1 MIVRLVRLPEPNR
14 SVLPLSEGADSC
26 YTYSMKNLSPTTGNI
41 GYFVAT
47 EFGPNFFRFGMT
59 KNGRSPYERWSED
72 ADYRKCGN
80 PAQFEHEFYEL
91 GDKLDHDIHN
101 LLKKCP
107 GIRVASHDIVR
118 SPEVFECEFG
128 LEYAKNLIESLIAEV
143 VGKAAPIRSP
153 LDSRPYQHSFVEMFK
168 ASRGDFCLF
177 AKCRAGKSAMVILA
191 ANECDYH
198 SVLVASYRTSAANSW
213 RDDVVTY
220 TKFHEWD
227 VIDLSDKSWEFKVEQ
242 SQQAGR
248 RQLLVSTV
256 QRQNEKFGYIGKVKS
271 CYPNGIDLLAIDE
284 CHIGGESTDFGK
296 LKKGITHRRLLE
308 ISGTA
313 YKTIWKYP
321 NEKVFVWGY
330 VEEQRA
336 KREGYEWAQKLPK
349 MELVMARY
357 DARAKNEIYG
367 NDPDALKNV
376 FAVKDGKWQDFGSVQ
391 SYLRQFFS
399 YGAMCHKK
407 QQMLRN
413 SQHIVMTMPSVEAC
427 YLFAESLQEFGSP
440 FVPLVITGESGNGQ
454 AEILNH
460 VRTHEAT
467 ICLTRWANVVGV
479 TVPQWDTVIHGCEYQ
494 SAEFWVQFAF
504 RGGSTKRESWKV
516 IDFAP
521 ERALSSLLEMASAT
535 SAASDETDAESV
547 LRTLLEFADVFEFT
561 NGYRELDY
569 NTILI
574 QELANIASAK
584 AESRAAMGEVTQG
597 NNLEAIAW
605 ALEGLDRVKDEV
617 RVAETLNSNDTNGNG
632 NVQLQ
637 RDSVTPMEDTKKMKQ
652 ALAAVKAAVGK
663 LDDVITVGLLN
674 DVHLSTLP
682 KLLSFEKFEMFTGCS
697 PEVFQFVIDSGWV
710 NPESLNARVSRMHL
724 SLSAAM
730 SISL

>member
-1 MIVRLVRLPEPNR
+1 MRKL
-14 SVLPLSEGADSC
+14 
-26 YTYSMKNLSPTTGNI
+26 TPTTGNI

-47 EFGPNFFRFGMT
+47 EFGSNFFRFGMT

-80 PAQFEHEFYEL
+80 PAQFQHEFYEL

-118 SPEVFECEFG
+118 SPEVFECDFG
-128 LEYAKNLIESLIAEV
+128 LEHAKTLIESLIAVV
-143 VGKAAPIRSP
+143 VGKAEPIRCP
-153 LDSRPYQHSFVEMFK
+153 LDPRPYQQRFVEQFQ
-168 ASRGDFCLF
+168 STTGDFCLF
-177 AKCRAGKSAMVILA
+177 AKCRAGKSAMTLLA
-191 ANECDYH
+191 ATESDYR
-198 SVLVASYRTSAANSW
+198 SALVVSYRTSAANSW
-213 RDDVVTY
+213 RDDAITY

-227 VIDLSDKSWEFKVEQ
+227 VIDLSDKAWEVKVKQ
-242 SQQAGR
+242 SQQANR

-256 QRQNEKFGYIGKVKS
+256 QRQNEKFGYISKVKS
-271 CYPNGIDLLAIDE
+271 CYPGGIDLLALDE
-284 CHIGGESTDFGK
+284 CHIGGESTDFSK
-296 LKKGITHRRLLE
+296 LKRGIVYGRLLE

-336 KREGYEWAQKLPK
+336 KVQGYEWAQKLPK

-357 DARAKNEIYG
+357 DARAKSEIYG
-367 NDPDALKNV
+367 DDPDALKNV
-376 FAVKDGKWQDFGSVQ
+376 FSVKDGKWQDPGSVQ

-413 SQHIVMTMPSVEAC
+413 SQHVVMTMPSVEAC
-427 YLFAESLQEFGSP
+427 YLFAESLQEFGSQ

-454 AEILNH
+454 TDILNH
-460 VRTHEAT
+460 VRNHEAT

-521 ERALSSLLEMASAT
+521 ERALQSLLEMASAT
-535 SAASDETDAESV
+535 SAASDEGNAESV
-547 LRTLLEFADVFEFT
+547 LRTLLEFADVFEFAD
-561 NGYRELDY
+561 GYRELDY
-569 NTILI
+569 EGILNS
-574 QELANIASAK
+574 ELLGVSSAK
-584 AESRAAMGEVTQG
+584 SESRAAMNEVTEGG
-597 NNLEAIAW
+597 NLDAVYW
-605 ALEGLDRVKDEV
+605 LVEGMERAADEV
-617 RVAETLNSNDTNGNG
+617 RVNETLNSNSTNGNG
-632 NVQLQ
+632 NVQIQ
-637 RDSVTPMEDTKKMKQ
+637 RDSGSPPNDDGRAEKAK
-652 ALAAVKAAVGK
+652 AAVKAAVGK
-663 LDDVITVGLLN
+663 LDDVITVGLIN

-682 KLLSFEKFEMFTGCS
+682 KLLSYGKFEMLTGCD
-697 PEVFQFVIDSGWV
+697 PQVFQFFVDDGWV
-710 NPESLNARVSRMHL
+710 DAHTLNARVSRMHL
-724 SLSAAM
+724 SLSVAM
-730 SISL
+730 IGLL

>member
-1 MIVRLVRLPEPNR
+1 
-14 SVLPLSEGADSC
+14 
-26 YTYSMKNLSPTTGNI
+26 MKNLTLTTGNI

-80 PAQFEHEFYEL
+80 PAQYEHEFYEL

-118 SPEVFECEFG
+118 SPEVFECDYG
-128 LEYAKNLIESLIAEV
+128 LEHAKALIESLIAVV
-143 VGKAAPIRSP
+143 VGKASPIRSP
-153 LDSRPYQHSFVEMFK
+153 LDPRPYQQRFVEQFQ
-168 ASRGDFCLF
+168 STTGDFCLF
-177 AKCRAGKSAMVILA
+177 AKCRSGKSAMTLLA
-191 ANECDYH
+191 ATECDYR
-198 SVLVASYRTSAANSW
+198 SVLIASYRTSAANSW
-213 RDDVVTY
+213 RDDAVTY

-227 VIDLSDKSWEFKVEQ
+227 VIDLAVKNWEAQIEA
-242 SQQAGR
+242 SQQANR

-256 QRQNEKFGYIGKVKS
+256 QRQNEKFGYISKVKGH
-271 CYPNGIDLLAIDE
+271 YPDGIDLLALDE

-296 LKKGITHRRLLE
+296 LKRGIAYERLLE

-321 NEKVFVWGY
+321 NENVFVWGY

-336 KREGYEWAQKLPK
+336 KAQGYEWAQKLPK

-367 NDPDALKNV
+367 DDPDALKNV
-376 FAVKDGKWQDFGSVQ
+376 FAVKDDKWQDPGSVQ
-391 SYLRQFFS
+391 SYLRKFFS
-399 YGAMCHKK
+399 YGSMYHKK
-407 QQMLRN
+407 RQMLRN

-427 YLFAESLQEFGSP
+427 YLFAESLKEFGSP

-454 AEILNH
+454 ADILKH
-460 VRTHEAT
+460 VEAHEAT

-504 RGGSTKRESWKV
+504 RGGSTKRDSWKV

-535 SAASDETDAESV
+535 AAVSGDSNPEDVMRS
-547 LRTLLEFADVFEFT
+547 LLEFADVFEFAD
-561 NGYRELDY
+561 GYKELDY
-569 NTILI
+569 EGILNS
-574 QELANIASAK
+574 ELLGISSAK
-584 AESRAAMGEVTQG
+584 AEARAAMSEVTVGG
-597 NNLEAIAW
+597 NVDAIAW
-605 ALEGLDRVKDEV
+605 AFEGTNKVQDEV
-617 RVAETLNSNDTNGNG
+617 RVRETLNGSGMNGRGNIAIDRVPGESNEEARKI
-632 NVQLQ
+632 Q
-637 RDSVTPMEDTKKMKQ
+637 ETKK
-652 ALAAVKAAVGK
+652 AVKAAVAK
-663 LDDVITVGLLN
+663 LDDVITYGLLHG
-674 DVHLSTLP
+674 VQLSTLP
-682 KLLSFEKFEMFTGCS
+682 QLLSYEKFELYTGCS
-697 PEVFQFVIDSGWV
+697 PDLFQDVIDSGWV
-710 NPESLNARVSRMHL
+710 NAASLNSRIARMYY
-724 SLSAAM
+724 SLNVTFGAV
-730 SISL
+730 L

>member
-1 MIVRLVRLPEPNR
+1 MRKL
-14 SVLPLSEGADSC
+14 
-26 YTYSMKNLSPTTGNI
+26 TPTTGNI

-47 EFGPNFFRFGMT
+47 EFGSNFFRFGMT

-80 PAQFEHEFYEL
+80 PAQFQHEFYEL

-118 SPEVFECEFG
+118 SPEVFECDFG
-128 LEYAKNLIESLIAEV
+128 LEHAKTLIESLIAVV
-143 VGKAAPIRSP
+143 VGKAEPIRCP
-153 LDSRPYQHSFVEMFK
+153 LDPRPYQQRFVEQFQ
-168 ASRGDFCLF
+168 STTGDFCLF
-177 AKCRAGKSAMVILA
+177 AKCRAGKSAMTLLA
-191 ANECDYH
+191 ATESDYR
-198 SVLVASYRTSAANSW
+198 SALVVSYRTSAANSW
-213 RDDVVTY
+213 RDDAITY

-227 VIDLSDKSWEFKVEQ
+227 VIDLSDKAWEVKVKQ
-242 SQQAGR
+242 SQQANR

-256 QRQNEKFGYIGKVKS
+256 QRQNEKFGYISKVKS
-271 CYPNGIDLLAIDE
+271 CYPGGIDLLALDE
-284 CHIGGESTDFGK
+284 CHIGGESTDFSK
-296 LKKGITHRRLLE
+296 LKRGIVYGRLLE

-336 KREGYEWAQKLPK
+336 KAQGYEWAQKLPK

-357 DARAKNEIYG
+357 DARAKSEIYG
-367 NDPDALKNV
+367 DDPDALKNV
-376 FAVKDGKWQDFGSVQ
+376 FSVKDGKWQDPGSVQ

-413 SQHIVMTMPSVEAC
+413 SQHVVMTMPSVKAC
-427 YLFAESLQEFGSP
+427 YLFAESLQEFGSQ

-454 AEILNH
+454 TDILSH
-460 VRTHEAT
+460 VRNHEAT

-479 TVPQWDTVIHGCEYQ
+479 TVPQWDTVIHGCEYR

-521 ERALSSLLEMASAT
+521 ERALQSLLEMASAT
-535 SAASDETDAESV
+535 AAVSGEDNPEDVMRS
-547 LRTLLEFADVFEFT
+547 LLEFADVFEFAD
-561 NGYRELDY
+561 GYRELDY
-569 NTILI
+569 ASILNS
-574 QELANIASAK
+574 ELLGISSAK
-584 AESRAAMGEVTQG
+584 AESRAAMSEVGIGENVD
-597 NNLEAIAW
+597 AIAW
-605 ALEGLDRVKDEV
+605 ALQGADKVQDEV
-617 RVAETLNSNDTNGNG
+617 RIRETLNGNGTNGRG
-632 NVQLQ
+632 NVAIDRVVGEGNEEASKIKEAQQ
-637 RDSVTPMEDTKKMKQ
+637 
-652 ALAAVKAAVGK
+652 AVKAAISK
-663 LDDVITVGLLN
+663 LDDVILDGLLYN
-674 DVHLSTLP
+674 VQLSTLP
-682 KLLSFEKFEMFTGCS
+682 QLLAYDQFELYTGCS
-697 PEVFQFVIDSGWV
+697 SDLFQYVIESGWI
-710 NPESLNARVSRMHL
+710 NPQMLNSRVSRMYYAL
-724 SLSAAM
+724 STTFTDVV
-730 SISL
+730 

>member
-1 MIVRLVRLPEPNR
+1 
-14 SVLPLSEGADSC
+14 
-26 YTYSMKNLSPTTGNI
+26 MKALSPTTGNI

-118 SPEVFECEFG
+118 SPEVFECDFG
-128 LEYAKNLIESLIAEV
+128 LEHAKALIESLIAVV
-143 VGKAAPIRSP
+143 VGKASPIRSP
-153 LDSRPYQHSFVEMFK
+153 LDPRPYQQRFVEQFQ
-168 ASRGDFCLF
+168 STTGDFCLF
-177 AKCRAGKSAMVILA
+177 AKCRAGKSAMTLLA
-191 ANECDYH
+191 ATECDYR
-198 SVLVASYRTSAANSW
+198 SVLVVSYRTSAANSW
-213 RDDVVTY
+213 RDDAITY
-220 TKFHEWD
+220 TKFYEWD
-227 VIDLSDKSWEFKVEQ
+227 VIDLSDKSWGAKVEQ

-256 QRQNEKFGYIGKVKS
+256 QRQNEKFGYISKVKS
-271 CYPNGIDLLAIDE
+271 CYLDGIDLLALDE
-284 CHIGGESTDFGK
+284 CHIGGESADFSK
-296 LKKGITHRRLLE
+296 LKAGIGYSRLLE

-321 NEKVFVWGY
+321 NESIFVWGY

-336 KREGYEWAQKLPK
+336 KAQGYEWAQKLPK

-357 DARAKNEIYG
+357 DARAKSEIYG
-367 NDPDALKNV
+367 DDPDALKNV
-376 FAVKDGKWQDFGSVQ
+376 FAVKDSKWQDAGSVQ
-391 SYLRQFFS
+391 SFLRQFFS

-427 YLFAESLQEFGSP
+427 YLFAESLKEFGSP
-440 FVPLVITGESGNGQ
+440 FSPLVITGESGNGQ
-454 AEILNH
+454 AEILQH
-460 VRTHEAT
+460 VKAHEAT

-504 RGGSTKRESWKV
+504 RGGSTKRDSWKV

-521 ERALSSLLEMASAT
+521 ERALQSLLEMASAT
-535 SAASDETDAESV
+535 AAVSGDSNPEDVMRS
-547 LRTLLEFADVFEFT
+547 LLEFADVFEFAD
-561 NGYRELDY
+561 GYKELDY
-569 NTILI
+569 EGILNS
-574 QELANIASAK
+574 ELLGISSAK
-584 AESRAAMGEVTQG
+584 AEARAAMSEVAVGDNVDT
-597 NNLEAIAW
+597 IAW
-605 ALEGLDRVKDEV
+605 ALQGADKVQDEV
-617 RVAETLNSNDTNGNG
+617 RVRETLNGNG
-632 NVQLQ
+632 MNGRGNVAIDRVAGEGNDEARKVQ
-637 RDSVTPMEDTKKMKQ
+637 EAKK
-652 ALAAVKAAVGK
+652 AVKAAVAK
-663 LDDVITVGLLN
+663 LDDVITYGLLHG
-674 DVHLSTLP
+674 VQLSTLP
-682 KLLSFEKFEMFTGCS
+682 QLLSYEKFELYTGCS
-697 PEVFQFVIDSGWV
+697 AELFQYVVDSGWI
-710 NPESLNARVSRMHL
+710 NAAALNSRIARMYYSLNVTFGAVL
-724 SLSAAM
+724 
-730 SISL
+730 